1 MIKVSFN
8 INSEESRLQK
18 IWSCIIIILIG
29 FGIYGLYGYLRLEEP
44 PIEEKMDIGPAQPK
58 TVVSPGPGI
67 TSDEILIGSSL
78 ALGGHASFLGTQYL
92 HGAMCLIHKINDEG
106 GIHNRNIRI
115 IAYDDEYDPPQCV
128 ENTNRLINKDKV
140 FCLFCYVG
148 TPTSLKII
156 DIVEDSKIPLLGIFS
171 GADKLRFPFRHYI
184 FNIRSSYY
192 QETNAVVRYFIEEKG
207 LRRIAVFYQYDDYG
221 FDGLKGTQIALQ
233 KYDLSPVATGSY
245 IRGTLDIEEALDTI
259 QASQAEAV
267 VMIGTYSPCAKFIK
281 EARARKYNPLFYNVS
296 FVGADKLVEELGD
309 DGEGILITQV
319 VPPPTERIL
328 LPACGQ
334 YSRLL
339 ARYYPDDTP
348 NFVSFEG
355 FINAKVLIEALR
367 RTGRDIT
374 REGFIKALESIK
386 EHYVGIGSAIS
397 FGPRDHQGI
406 DDVYFTEVR
415 GRKIQLLY
423 K

>member
-1 MIKVSFN
+1 M
-8 INSEESRLQK
+8 QK
-18 IWSCIIIILIG
+18 IWSGIIIILVG
-29 FGIYGLYGYLRLEEP
+29 FGIYSLYGYLRLETP
-44 PIEEKMDIGPAQPK
+44 PIEEETDIGPARPT
-58 TVVSPGPGI
+58 TVASGPGI
-67 TSDEILIGSSL
+67 SPDEILVGSSL

-92 HGAMCLIHKINDEG
+92 HGAMCLIQKINDEG
-106 GIHNRNIRI
+106 GIHNREIKV
-115 IAYDDEYDPPQCV
+115 IAYDDGYDPPRCV
-128 ENTNRLINKDKV
+128 ANTNRLIHKDKV

-148 TPTSLKII
+148 TPTTLKII
-156 DIVEDSKIPLLGIFS
+156 DIVEENKIPLLGIFS

-233 KYDLSPVATGSY
+233 KYDLSPVTTGSY
-245 IRGTLDIEEALDTI
+245 IRGTLDIEDALDKI
-259 QASQAEAV
+259 LASRAQAV
-267 VMIGTYSPCAKFIK
+267 IMIGTYSPCAKFIK
-281 EARARKYNPLFYNVS
+281 EAKARKYNPLFYNVS
-296 FVGADKLVEELGD
+296 FVGADKLVQELGD
-309 DGEGILITQV
+309 AGEGILITQV

-328 LPACGQ
+328 LPACEQ
-334 YSRLL
+334 YSRQL
-339 ARYYPDDTP
+339 ARYYPDDRP

-355 FINAKVLIEALR
+355 FINARVLIEALR
-367 RTGRDIT
+367 RTGRDVT

-386 EHYVGIGSAIS
+386 EHYVGIGTAIS

-415 GRKIQLLY
+415 KEKIQLLY